1 MQLAKAIGAFSYVA
15 KLVFITIGPASH
27 PRPIR
32 NFTVKP
38 IHVDKLH
45 TIIRFLENLAPPSLQ
60 ESYDNSGLIVGNPD
74 WEINGA
80 LISLDSTEEVVDEA
94 IRQGCN
100 LIIAHHP
107 IVFSGLKRFNGK
119 NYVERTIIKAIKN
132 DIAIYAI
139 HTNLDNVATG
149 VNAEICSRLGLTYT
163 KILDP
168 RKGQIKKLVTYCPIP
183 DADKVRDALF
193 AAGAGHIGNYDECS
207 FNTQG
212 VGTFRPTDG
221 AKPVIGEIGLRHIG
235 DEIRI
240 ETIFPQSIEK
250 QVLAALFKAHP
261 FEEVAYELFI
271 TDNQHQN
278 IGSGMVGNLPTP
290 MDTLDFMMLVKENF
304 GVKTLRHTT
313 IVKNSISRVAVCGG
327 SGSFLLSQAIA
338 SGADVFVT
346 ADFKYHQF
354 FDAEGKIIILD
365 IGHFESEQ
373 FTKDLLYRELSAKFT
388 TFALRLSGIDTNP
401 VKYF

>member
-1 MQLAKAIGAFSYVA
+1 M
-15 KLVFITIGPASH
+15 FITIGTTSH
-27 PRPIR
+27 PTSIR

-38 IHVDKLH
+38 IYVEKLQN
-45 TIIRFLENLAPPSLQ
+45 IIRFLESLAPPSLQ
-60 ESYDNSGLIVGNPD
+60 ESYDNSGLIVGHPD
-74 WEINGA
+74 WDIKGA
-80 LISLDSTEEVVDEA
+80 LVCLDSTEEVVDEA
-94 IRQGCN
+94 VQQGCN

-107 IVFSGLKRFNGK
+107 IVFSGLKRFNG
-119 NYVERTIIKAIKN
+119 NNHVERTIIKAIKN

-139 HTNLDNVATG
+139 HTNLDNVAAG
-149 VNAEICSRLGLTYT
+149 VNAEICSRLGLSNTR
-163 KILDP
+163 ILDP
-168 RKGQIKKLVTYCPIP
+168 RKGQIKKLVTYCPIL

-212 VGTFRPTDG
+212 VGTFRPTEG
-221 AKPVIGEIGLRHIG
+221 ANPVLGQIGSRHSG

-240 ETIFPQSIEK
+240 ETIFPQYIEK
-250 QVLAALFKAHP
+250 QVLAALFAAHP

-271 TDNQHQN
+271 TENQHQDM
-278 IGSGMVGNLPTP
+278 GSGMVGNLPKP
-290 MDTLDFMMLVKENF
+290 MKMVEFMTMVKENF
-304 GVKTLRHTT
+304 GVKTLRHTA
-313 IVKNSISRVAVCGG
+313 IFKDSVSRVAVCGG
-327 SGSFLLSQAIA
+327 SGSFLLPQAIA
-338 SGADVFVT
+338 SGADVFIT
-346 ADFKYHQF
+346 SDYKYHQF